1 MRKLS
6 LFLVLFCMMF
16 LCACQNLNSSN
27 KSNVET
33 EDNFSDTVAEIN
45 ENDVY
50 EKGYDLPVDEKA
62 GKLAEEECEE
72 IMGKIEEVYKKADKG
87 IASNVVLSDETILQM
102 KEIIKATGNP
112 ITSPEPYAVMENYK
126 KLEDFLYACMNGEK
140 GSAVIYELNYS
151 GGVSRKEY
159 IFDGTD
165 LYLLA
170 AGGICRRRN
179 IIRALL

>member
-27 KSNVET
+27 KLNVET
-33 EDNFSDTVAEIN
+33 EDNFSDTVAELN

-87 IASNVVLSDETILQM
+87 IVSNVVLSDETILQM

-159 IFDGTD
+159 IFD
-165 LYLLA
+165 
-170 AGGICRRRN
+170 
-179 IIRALL
+179 